1 MSALEELAFVAGVG
15 GVIFFGFG
23 ILGVISDFIFPRW
36 KWLNNWID
44 TLPMMQEEKKGKEIS
59 Y

>member
-1 MSALEELAFVAGVG
+1 MSALEKIIFVVGAG

-23 ILGVISDFIFPRW
+23 ILGAVADLICPHL

-44 TLPMMQEEKKGKEIS
+44 TLLMMLKENKIS

>member
-1 MSALEELAFVAGVG
+1 MSALERIIFVAGAG

-23 ILGVISDFIFPRW
+23 ILGLVSDLIFPHW
-36 KWLNNWID
+36 KWLNDWID
-44 TLPMMQEEKKGKEIS
+44 TLPMMQENENS